1 MCGRCFGCEYRCD
14 CVCGCVGV
22 VLDVNIGV
30 TVFVGV
36 WTLLALNREGRTISN
51 VCALDQYQKQYFTV
65 LLSFIY
71 LYTFTLVMLNCLT
84 VLFLCGN

>member
-1 MCGRCFGCEYRCD
+1 MHVWVYVGDAIIFN
-14 CVCGCVGV
+14 VGV
-22 VLDVNIGV
+22 GV